1 MSKGGQTATQ
11 QTTQQLNPFVQDLL
25 TRGFGAAQ
33 QVSSIPYQSYQ
44 GPRIA
49 QFRPQEQ
56 QAFGI
61 AEQAVAN
68 RVGAPQLEQATQAA
82 QRAAGYSPAQFQT
95 DVKGFMSPY
104 QENVVDATMR
114 RLAQS
119 RAERDAATKAS
130 LAASR
135 AFGNERRGVYEA
147 QLAGEQDL
155 NTAQTLA
162 NLYQQ
167 GYGQAAG
174 LASNLPAQQ
183 LAGASQLAGF
193 GTQAL
198 SQDQARQQMLAGV
211 GQAQRGM
218 AQQNLDLA
226 YQDFL
231 AQRGYPVEQLKI
243 LQSGISGVP
252 ATTSSTT
259 TATQPG
265 QGFLGTA
272 GDILGVAG
280 AAKSLFQSPDQKM
293 AQTFLSWIT
302 GGKG

>member
-11 QTTQQLNPFVQDLL
+11 QTTQQLNPFVQDLM
-25 TRGFGAAQ
+25 TRGFSAAQ
-33 QVSSIPYQSYQ
+33 NVASIPYQAYQ

-56 QAFGI
+56 QAFQM
-61 AEQAVAN
+61 AEQAATS
-68 RVGAPQLEQATQAA
+68 RIGQPQLAQALTAA
-82 QRAAGYSPAQFQT
+82 QQAAGYSPAQFQQN
-95 DVKGFMSPY
+95 VQGFMSPY
-104 QENVVDATMR
+104 QESVVDATMR

-119 RAERDAATKAS
+119 RAERDAATKAQ

-147 QLAGEQDL
+147 QLAAEQDL
-155 NTAQTLA
+155 NTQQTLA

-174 LASNLPAQQ
+174 LASQLPSQQ
-183 LAGASQLAGF
+183 LAASGQLAG
-193 GTQAL
+193 L
-198 SQDQARQQMLAGV
+198 SNQMISQEQARQQMLMGA
-211 GQAQRGM
+211 GQAQRQM

-243 LQSGISGVP
+243 LQSGIAGVP
-252 ATTSSTT
+252 ATTSSSTT
-259 TATQPG
+259 STAPG

-272 GDILGVAG
+272 GDILGIAG
-280 AAKSLFQSPDQKM
+280 AAKSLFSSDASK
-293 AQTFLSWIT
+293 LNLLKSIL
-302 GGKG
+302 G

>member
-25 TRGFGAAQ
+25 TRGFSAAQ
-33 QVSSIPYQSYQ
+33 NVASIPYQAYQ

-49 QFRPQEQ
+49 QFRPEEQ
-56 QAFGI
+56 QVFQMAREAATSRLG
-61 AEQAVAN
+61 Q
-68 RVGAPQLEQATQAA
+68 PQLGQALSAA
-82 QRAAGYSPAQFQT
+82 QQAAGYSPATFQQN
-95 DVKGFMSPY
+95 VQGFMSPY
-104 QENVVDATMR
+104 QESVVDATMR

-147 QLAGEQDL
+147 QLASEQDL

-174 LASNLPAQQ
+174 LASALPAQQ
-183 LAGASQLAGF
+183 LAASGQLAG
-193 GTQAL
+193 L
-198 SQDQARQQMLAGV
+198 SNQMISQEQARQQMLMGAG
-211 GQAQRGM
+211 QQQRQM

-231 AQRGYPVEQLKI
+231 AQRGYPREQLQI

-272 GDILGVAG
+272 GDILGIAG
-280 AAKSLFQSPDQKM
+280 AAKSLFSSPQQQ
-293 AQTFLSWIT
+293 AAT
-302 GGKG
+302 GILKLLGL

>member
-11 QTTQQLNPFVQDLL
+11 QTTQQLNPFVQDLM
-25 TRGFGAAQ
+25 TRGFQAAQ
-33 QVSSIPYQSYQ
+33 QVSSIPYQAYQ
-44 GPRIA
+44 GPRVA
-49 QFRPQEQ
+49 GFRPQEQ
-56 QAFGI
+56 QAFGM

-82 QRAAGYSPAQFQT
+82 QMAAGYSPAQFQQN
-95 DVKGFMSPY
+95 VQGFMSPY

-174 LASNLPAQQ
+174 FAQALPSQQ
-183 LAGASQLAGF
+183 LAGAAQLAGF
-193 GTQAL
+193 GSQAL
-198 SQDQARQQMLAGV
+198 QQEQARQQMLAQA

-218 AQQNLDLA
+218 AQQNLDIA

-243 LQSGISGVP
+243 LQSGIAGMP
-252 ATTSSTT
+252 ALTSTT
-259 TATQPG
+259 QTSTAPG

-272 GDILGVAG
+272 SDVTGILG
-280 AAKSLFQSPDQKM
+280 SLKKLGIF
-293 AQTFLSWIT
+293 
-302 GGKG
+302 

>member
-11 QTTQQLNPFVQDLL
+11 QTTQQLNPFVQDLM
-25 TRGFGAAQ
+25 TRGFSAAQ
-33 QVSSIPYQSYQ
+33 NVASIPYQAYQ

-56 QAFGI
+56 QAFQMAERAATSGI
-61 AEQAVAN
+61 GQ
-68 RVGAPQLEQATQAA
+68 PQLAQALTAA
-82 QRAAGYSPAQFQT
+82 QQAAGYSPAQFQQN
-95 DVKGFMSPY
+95 VQGFMSPY
-104 QENVVDATMR
+104 QESVVDATMR

-119 RAERDAATKAS
+119 RAERDAATKAQI
-130 LAASR
+130 AGAR

-174 LASNLPAQQ
+174 LASQLPSQQ
-183 LAGASQLAGF
+183 LAASGQLAGISN
-193 GTQAL
+193 QVIA
-198 SQDQARQQMLAGV
+198 QEQARQQMLMGA
-211 GQAQRGM
+211 GQAQRQM

-243 LQSGISGVP
+243 LQSGIAGVP

-259 TATQPG
+259 TSTAPG

-272 GDILGVAG
+272 GDILGLAG
-280 AAKSLFQSPDQKM
+280 AAKNLFSSD
-293 AQTFLSWIT
+293 A
-302 GGKG
+302 GKLNLLKSILG

>member
-11 QTTQQLNPFVQDLL
+11 QTTQQLNPFVQDLM
-25 TRGFGAAQ
+25 TRGFQAAQ
-33 QVSSIPYQSYQ
+33 QVSSIPYQAYQ
-44 GPRIA
+44 GPRVA

-56 QAFGI
+56 QAFQM
-61 AEQAVAN
+61 AEQAATG

-82 QRAAGYSPAQFQT
+82 QMAAGYSPAQFQQN
-95 DVKGFMSPY
+95 VQGFMSPY

-119 RAERDAATKAS
+119 RAERDAETRAK
-130 LAASR
+130 LAGSR

-147 QLAGEQDL
+147 QLAAEQDL
-155 NTAQTLA
+155 NTQQALA

-174 LASNLPAQQ
+174 LASQLPTQQ
-183 LAGASQLAGF
+183 LAAAGQLAGF
-193 GTQAL
+193 GAQAL
-198 SQDQARQQMLAGV
+198 SQEQARQQMLAQA

-218 AQQNLDLA
+218 AQQNLDIA

-243 LQSGISGVP
+243 LQSGIAGVP
-252 ATTSSTT
+252 ATTSSST

-265 QGFLGTA
+265 GGFLSTA

-280 AAKSLFQSPDQKM
+280 AAKSLFSDDAKKL
-293 AQTFLSWIT
+293 AALKGFF
-302 GGKG
+302 GGLI

>member
-11 QTTQQLNPFVQDLL
+11 QTTQQLNPFVQDLM
-25 TRGFGAAQ
+25 TRGFMAAQ
-33 QVSSIPYQSYQ
+33 NVASIPYQAYT

-56 QAFGI
+56 QAFQMAQEAATG
-61 AEQAVAN
+61 
-68 RVGAPQLEQATQAA
+68 RVGASQLEQATQAA
-82 QRAAGYSPAQFQT
+82 QMAAGYSPAQFQQN
-95 DVKGFMSPY
+95 VQGFMSPY
-104 QENVVDATMR
+104 QESVIDATMN
-114 RLAQS
+114 RLARA
-119 RAERDAATKAS
+119 RAERDAATKAA
-130 LAASR
+130 LASAR

-174 LASNLPAQQ
+174 LAQGLPSQQ
-183 LAGASQLAGF
+183 LAAASQLAGL
-193 GTQAL
+193 GGQAI
-198 SQDQARQQMLAGV
+198 SQEQARQQMLAGA
-211 GQAQRGM
+211 GQAQRQM

-243 LQSGISGVP
+243 LQSGIAGVP
-252 ATTSSTT
+252 ATTSTASSTT
-259 TATQPG
+259 TPG

-272 GDILGVAG
+272 GDVVGILGG
-280 AAKSLFQSPDQKM
+280 LKKLGIF
-293 AQTFLSWIT
+293 
-302 GGKG
+302 

>member
-25 TRGFGAAQ
+25 TRGFQAAQ
-33 QVSSIPYQSYQ
+33 QVSSIPYQAYQ
-44 GPRIA
+44 GPRVA

-56 QAFGI
+56 QAFQM
-61 AEQAVAN
+61 AEQAAVG

-82 QRAAGYSPAQFQT
+82 QMAAGYSPAQFQQN
-95 DVKGFMSPY
+95 VQGFMSPY

-119 RAERDAATKAS
+119 RAERDAETRARLAS
-130 LAASR
+130 AR

-174 LASNLPAQQ
+174 FAQALPSQQ
-183 LAGASQLAGF
+183 LAGAAQLAGF
-193 GTQAL
+193 GSQAL
-198 SQDQARQQMLAGV
+198 QQEQARQQMLAGA
-211 GQAQRGM
+211 GQAQRQM
-218 AQQNLDLA
+218 AQQNLDIA

-243 LQSGISGVP
+243 LQSGIAGMP
-252 ATTSSTT
+252 ALTSTT
-259 TATQPG
+259 QTSTQPG

-272 GDILGVAG
+272 GDVVGILG
-280 AAKSLFQSPDQKM
+280 SLKKLGIF
-293 AQTFLSWIT
+293 
-302 GGKG
+302 

>member
-1 MSKGGQTATQ
+1 MSKGGNTATQ
-11 QTTQQLNPFVQDLL
+11 STTQQLNPFVQDLI
-25 TRGFGAAQ
+25 TRGFNAAQ
-33 QVSSIPYQSYQ
+33 QVASIPYQAYT

-49 QFRPQEQ
+49 DFRPQEM
-56 QAFGI
+56 QAFRM

-68 RVGAPQLEQATQAA
+68 RVGAPQLEQATMAA
-82 QRAAGYSPAQFQT
+82 QRAAQYSPQQFQR
-95 DVKGFMSPY
+95 DVQGFMSPY
-104 QENVVDATMR
+104 QENVIDATMR

-119 RAERDAATKAS
+119 RAERDAETRARLAS
-130 LAASR
+130 SR

-147 QLAGEQDL
+147 QLAAEQDL
-155 NTAQTLA
+155 NTQQTLA
-162 NLYQQ
+162 NLMQQ

-174 LASNLPAQQ
+174 FAQALPSQQ
-183 LAGASQLAGF
+183 LAGAGALAGF
-193 GTQAL
+193 GAQAI
-198 SQDQARQQMLAGV
+198 SQEQARQQMLANV
-211 GQAQRGM
+211 GQQQRQL

-231 AQRGYPVEQLKI
+231 QQRGYPLEQLKI

-259 TATQPG
+259 TQTTPG

-280 AAKSLFQSPDQKM
+280 AAKSLFGNDTAKLN
-293 AQTFLSWIT
+293 AL
-302 GGKG
+302 KGIFSGIF

>member
-11 QTTQQLNPFVQDLL
+11 STTQQLNPFVQDLL
-25 TRGFGAAQ
+25 TRGFNAAQ
-33 QVSSIPYQSYQ
+33 NVASIPYQAYT

-56 QAFGI
+56 QAFQM
-61 AEQAVAN
+61 AEQAATS
-68 RVGAPQLEQATQAA
+68 GIGKAQLDQATQAA
-82 QRAAGYSPAQFQT
+82 QQAAGYSPATFQQN
-95 DVKGFMSPY
+95 VQGFMSPY

-114 RLAQS
+114 RLAQA

-130 LAASR
+130 LAASK

-155 NTAQTLA
+155 NTAQALA

-167 GYGQAAG
+167 GYTQASG
-174 LASNLPAQQ
+174 LASQMPSQQ
-183 LAGASQLAGF
+183 LAASGQLAG
-193 GTQAL
+193 L
-198 SQDQARQQMLAGV
+198 SNQMISQEQARQQMLAGA
-211 GQAQRGM
+211 GQAQRQM

-243 LQSGISGVP
+243 LQSGIAGVP
-252 ATTSSTT
+252 ATTST
-259 TATQPG
+259 TATTTTPG

-272 GDILGVAG
+272 GDVLGLAG
-280 AAKSLFQSPDQKM
+280 AAKSLFSSDASK
-293 AQTFLSWIT
+293 LNLLKSIL
-302 GGKG
+302 G

>member
-1 MSKGGQTATQ
+1 MSKGGNTATQ
-11 QTTQQLNPFVQDLL
+11 STTQQLNPFVQDLI
-25 TRGFGAAQ
+25 TRGFNAAQ
-33 QVSSIPYQSYQ
+33 QVSSIPYQAYT

-49 QFRPQEQ
+49 GFRPQEQ
-56 QAFGI
+56 QAFGM

-68 RVGAPQLEQATQAA
+68 RVGAPQLEQATMAA
-82 QRAAGYSPAQFQT
+82 QRAAQYSPQQFQQ
-95 DVKGFMSPY
+95 DVRGFMSPY

-119 RAERDAATKAS
+119 RAERDAETRARLAS
-130 LAASR
+130 SR

-147 QLAGEQDL
+147 QLAAEQDL
-155 NTAQTLA
+155 NTQQTLA
-162 NLYQQ
+162 NLMQQ

-174 LASNLPAQQ
+174 LAQGLPTQQ
-183 LAGASQLAGF
+183 LAGAGALAGF
-193 GTQAL
+193 GAQAL
-198 SQDQARQQMLAGV
+198 SQEQARQQMLAQA
-211 GQAQRGM
+211 GQAQRQM

-231 AQRGYPVEQLKI
+231 AQRGYPLEQLKI

-252 ATTSSTT
+252 ATTSSTST
-259 TATQPG
+259 TTTPG

-280 AAKSLFQSPDQKM
+280 AAKSLFSDDAKKLGILKG
-293 AQTFLSWIT
+293 FL
-302 GGKG
+302 GL

>member
-11 QTTQQLNPFVQDLL
+11 QTTQQLNPFVQDLM
-25 TRGFGAAQ
+25 TRGFSAAQ
-33 QVSSIPYQSYQ
+33 NVASIPYQAYQ

-56 QAFGI
+56 QAFQMAERAATSGI
-61 AEQAVAN
+61 GQ
-68 RVGAPQLEQATQAA
+68 PQLAQALTAA
-82 QRAAGYSPAQFQT
+82 QQAAGYSPAQFQQN
-95 DVKGFMSPY
+95 VQGFMSPY
-104 QENVVDATMR
+104 QESVVDATMR

-119 RAERDAATKAS
+119 RAERDAATKAQI
-130 LAASR
+130 AQSR

-174 LASNLPAQQ
+174 LASQLPSQQ
-183 LAGASQLAGF
+183 LAASGQLAGISN
-193 GTQAL
+193 QVIA
-198 SQDQARQQMLAGV
+198 QEQARQQMLAGA
-211 GQAQRGM
+211 GQAQRQM

-243 LQSGISGVP
+243 LQSGIAGVP

-259 TATQPG
+259 TSTAPG

-272 GDILGVAG
+272 GDILGLAG
-280 AAKSLFQSPDQKM
+280 AAKNLFSSD
-293 AQTFLSWIT
+293 A
-302 GGKG
+302 GKLNLLKSILG

>member
-25 TRGFGAAQ
+25 TRNFQAAQ
-33 QVSSIPYQSYQ
+33 QVSSIPYQAYQ
-44 GPRIA
+44 GPRVA
-49 QFRPQEQ
+49 EFRPQEQ
-56 QAFGI
+56 QAFQM
-61 AEQAVAN
+61 AEQAATG

-95 DVKGFMSPY
+95 DVQGFMSPY

-119 RAERDAATKAS
+119 RAERDAATKAQ
-130 LAASR
+130 LAQSR

-147 QLAGEQDL
+147 QIAGEQDL

-174 LASNLPAQQ
+174 LASQLPTQQ

-193 GTQAL
+193 GAQAL
-198 SQDQARQQMLAGV
+198 SQEQARQQMLAQA

-218 AQQNLDLA
+218 AQQNIDVA
-226 YQDFL
+226 YQNFL
-231 AQRGYPVEQLKI
+231 DQRNRPAEQLKI
-243 LQSGISGVP
+243 LQSGIAGVP
-252 ATTSSTT
+252 QAMTSTT
-259 TATQPG
+259 TSTTPG
-265 QGFLGTA
+265 QGFLGAASDITSFYA
-272 GDILGVAG
+272 GLQKLGIL
-280 AAKSLFQSPDQKM
+280 P
-293 AQTFLSWIT
+293 
-302 GGKG
+302 

>member
-11 QTTQQLNPFVQDLL
+11 QTTQQLNPFVQDLM
-25 TRGFGAAQ
+25 TRGFMAAQ
-33 QVSSIPYQSYQ
+33 NVASIPYQAYT

-56 QAFGI
+56 QAFQMAQEAATG
-61 AEQAVAN
+61 
-68 RVGAPQLEQATQAA
+68 RVGASQLEQATQAA
-82 QRAAGYSPAQFQT
+82 QMAAGYSPAQFQQN
-95 DVKGFMSPY
+95 VQGFMSPY
-104 QENVVDATMR
+104 QESVVDATMR

-119 RAERDAATKAS
+119 RAERDAATRAQ
-130 LAASR
+130 LAGFR

-147 QLAGEQDL
+147 QLAAEQDL

-174 LASNLPAQQ
+174 LASGLPAQQ
-183 LAGASQLAGF
+183 LAGASALAGL
-193 GTQAL
+193 GSQAIA
-198 SQDQARQQMLAGV
+198 QEQARQQMLMGA
-211 GQAQRGM
+211 GQAQRQM

-259 TATQPG
+259 TSTAPG

-280 AAKSLFQSPDQKM
+280 AAKSLFSNDAQKLNL
-293 AQTFLSWIT
+293 FKSILGI
-302 GGKG
+302 

>member
-1 MSKGGQTATQ
+1 M
-11 QTTQQLNPFVQDLL
+11 
-25 TRGFGAAQ
+25 
-33 QVSSIPYQSYQ
+33 

-56 QAFGI
+56 QAFQM
-61 AEQAVAN
+61 AEQAATS
-68 RVGAPQLEQATQAA
+68 RIGQPQLAQALTAA
-82 QRAAGYSPAQFQT
+82 QQAAGYSPAQFQQN
-95 DVKGFMSPY
+95 VQGFMSPY
-104 QENVVDATMR
+104 QESVVDATMR

-119 RAERDAATKAS
+119 RAERDAATKAQ

-147 QLAGEQDL
+147 QLAAEQDL
-155 NTAQTLA
+155 NTQQTLA

-174 LASNLPAQQ
+174 LASQLPSQQ
-183 LAGASQLAGF
+183 LAASGQLAG
-193 GTQAL
+193 L
-198 SQDQARQQMLAGV
+198 SNQMISQEQARQQMLAGA
-211 GQAQRGM
+211 GQAQRQM

-243 LQSGISGVP
+243 LQSGIAGVP
-252 ATTSSTT
+252 ATTSSATT
-259 TATQPG
+259 TTTPG

-272 GDILGVAG
+272 GDVVGILGG
-280 AAKSLFQSPDQKM
+280 LKKLGIF
-293 AQTFLSWIT
+293 
-302 GGKG
+302 

>member
-1 MSKGGQTATQ
+1 MSKGGKTATQ
-11 QTTQQLNPFVQDLL
+11 QTTQQLNPFVQDLM
-25 TRGFGAAQ
+25 TRGFQAASN
-33 QVSSIPYQSYQ
+33 VASIPYQAYQ

-56 QAFGI
+56 RAFQM
-61 AEQAVAN
+61 AEQAVNA
-68 RVGAPQLEQATQAA
+68 GIGQPQLAQALTAA
-82 QRAAGYSPAQFQT
+82 QQAAGYSPATFQQN
-95 DVKGFMSPY
+95 VQGFMSPY

-114 RLAQS
+114 RLAQA
-119 RAERDAATKAS
+119 RAERDAATKAQI
-130 LAASR
+130 AGAR

-174 LASNLPAQQ
+174 LAQGLPSQQ
-183 LAGASQLAGF
+183 LAAAAQLG
-193 GTQAL
+193 GL
-198 SQDQARQQMLAGV
+198 SNQVIAQEQARQQMLMGA
-211 GQAQRGM
+211 GQAQRQM

-231 AQRGYPVEQLKI
+231 AQRGYPTEQLKI
-243 LQSGISGVP
+243 LQSGISGTP
-252 ATTSSTT
+252 ALTSTTQTT
-259 TATQPG
+259 TAPG

-272 GDILGVAG
+272 GDVVGILGG
-280 AAKSLFQSPDQKM
+280 LKKLGIF
-293 AQTFLSWIT
+293 
-302 GGKG
+302 

>member
-11 QTTQQLNPFVQDLL
+11 QTTQQLNPFVQDLM
-25 TRGFGAAQ
+25 TRGFMAAQ
-33 QVSSIPYQSYQ
+33 NVASIPYQAYT

-56 QAFGI
+56 QAFQMAQEAATG
-61 AEQAVAN
+61 
-68 RVGAPQLEQATQAA
+68 RVGASQLEQATQAA
-82 QRAAGYSPAQFQT
+82 QMAAGYSPAQFQQN
-95 DVKGFMSPY
+95 VQGFMSPY
-104 QENVVDATMR
+104 QESVVDATMR

-119 RAERDAATKAS
+119 RAERDAATRAQ
-130 LAASR
+130 LAGSR

-147 QLAGEQDL
+147 QLAAEQDL

-174 LASNLPAQQ
+174 LAQGLPSQQ
-183 LAGASQLAGF
+183 LAAASQLAGL
-193 GTQAL
+193 GGQAI
-198 SQDQARQQMLAGV
+198 SQEQARQQMLMGA
-211 GQAQRGM
+211 GQAQRQM
-218 AQQNLDLA
+218 AQQNLDVA

-243 LQSGISGVP
+243 LQSGIAGVP
-252 ATTSSTT
+252 ATTSSSTT
-259 TATQPG
+259 STTPG

-272 GDILGVAG
+272 GDIVGILGG
-280 AAKSLFQSPDQKM
+280 LKKLGIF
-293 AQTFLSWIT
+293 
-302 GGKG
+302 

>member
-11 QTTQQLNPFVQDLL
+11 QTTQQLNPFVQDLM
-25 TRGFGAAQ
+25 TRGFSAAQ
-33 QVSSIPYQSYQ
+33 NVASIPYQAYQ

-56 QAFGI
+56 QAFQMAERAATSGI
-61 AEQAVAN
+61 GQ
-68 RVGAPQLEQATQAA
+68 PQLAQALTAA
-82 QRAAGYSPAQFQT
+82 QQAAGYSPAQFQQN
-95 DVKGFMSPY
+95 VQGFMSPY
-104 QENVVDATMR
+104 QESVVDATMR

-119 RAERDAATKAS
+119 RAERDAATKAQ

-147 QLAGEQDL
+147 QLAAEQDL
-155 NTAQTLA
+155 NTQQTLA

-174 LASNLPAQQ
+174 LASQLPSQQ
-183 LAGASQLAGF
+183 LAASGQLAG
-193 GTQAL
+193 L
-198 SQDQARQQMLAGV
+198 SNQMISQEQARQQMLMGA
-211 GQAQRGM
+211 GQAQRQM

-243 LQSGISGVP
+243 LQSGIAGVP

-259 TATQPG
+259 TSTAPG

-280 AAKSLFQSPDQKM
+280 AAKSLFSSDASK
-293 AQTFLSWIT
+293 LNLLKSIL
-302 GGKG
+302 G

>member
-11 QTTQQLNPFVQDLL
+11 QTTQQLNPFVQDLM
-25 TRGFGAAQ
+25 TRGFSAAQ
-33 QVSSIPYQSYQ
+33 NVASIPYQAYQ

-56 QAFGI
+56 QAFQM
-61 AEQAVAN
+61 AEQAATS
-68 RVGAPQLEQATQAA
+68 RIGQPQLAQALTAA
-82 QRAAGYSPAQFQT
+82 QQAAGYSPAQFQQN
-95 DVKGFMSPY
+95 VQGFMSPY
-104 QENVVDATMR
+104 QESVVDATMR

-119 RAERDAATKAS
+119 RAERDAETRARLAS
-130 LAASR
+130 AR

-147 QLAGEQDL
+147 QLAAEQDL
-155 NTAQTLA
+155 NTQQTLA

-174 LASNLPAQQ
+174 LASQLPSQQ
-183 LAGASQLAGF
+183 LAASGQLAG
-193 GTQAL
+193 L
-198 SQDQARQQMLAGV
+198 SNQMISQEQARQQMLMGA
-211 GQAQRGM
+211 GQAQRQM

-243 LQSGISGVP
+243 LQSGIAGVP
-252 ATTSSTT
+252 ATTSSATT
-259 TATQPG
+259 TTTPG

-272 GDILGVAG
+272 GDVVGILGG
-280 AAKSLFQSPDQKM
+280 LKKLGIF
-293 AQTFLSWIT
+293 
-302 GGKG
+302 

>member
-11 QTTQQLNPFVQDLL
+11 QTTQQLNPFVQDLM
-25 TRGFGAAQ
+25 TRGFQAAQ
-33 QVSSIPYQSYQ
+33 QVSSIPYQAYQ
-44 GPRIA
+44 GPRLA

-56 QAFGI
+56 QAFTM
-61 AEQAVAN
+61 AEQAATG
-68 RVGAPQLEQATQAA
+68 RVGAPQLEEATQAA
-82 QRAAGYSPAQFQT
+82 QRAAGYSPAQFQQN
-95 DVKGFMSPY
+95 VQGFMSPY

-119 RAERDAATKAS
+119 RAERDAETRARLAS
-130 LAASR
+130 SR

-147 QLAGEQDL
+147 QLAAEQDL
-155 NTAQTLA
+155 NTQQAIA

-174 LASNLPAQQ
+174 LASQLPSQQ

-193 GTQAL
+193 GAQAL
-198 SQDQARQQMLAGV
+198 SQEQARQQMLAGA
-211 GQAQRGM
+211 GQAQRQM

-231 AQRGYPVEQLKI
+231 AQRGYPREQLQI
-243 LQSGISGVP
+243 LQSGIAGTP
-252 ATTSSTT
+252 ALTSTTQTTS
-259 TATQPG
+259 APG

-272 GDILGVAG
+272 GDVVGILG
-280 AAKSLFQSPDQKM
+280 SLKKLGIF
-293 AQTFLSWIT
+293 
-302 GGKG
+302 

>member
-11 QTTQQLNPFVQDLL
+11 QTTQQLNPFVQDLM
-25 TRGFGAAQ
+25 TRGFQAAQ

-56 QAFGI
+56 QAFQM
-61 AEQAVAN
+61 AEQAAIN
-68 RVGAPQLEQATQAA
+68 RVGASQLEQATQAA

-95 DVKGFMSPY
+95 DVQGFMSPY

-119 RAERDAATKAS
+119 RAERDAATKAQ
-130 LAASR
+130 LAQSR

-147 QLAGEQDL
+147 QIAGEQDL

-174 LASNLPAQQ
+174 LASNLPSQQ
-183 LAGASQLAGF
+183 LAGAGALAGF
-193 GTQAL
+193 GAQAL
-198 SQDQARQQMLAGV
+198 SQEQARQQMLAGA

-231 AQRGYPVEQLKI
+231 AQRGYPMEQLKI
-243 LQSGISGVP
+243 FQSGISGVP

-272 GDILGVAG
+272 GDILSVAG
-280 AAKSLFQSPDQKM
+280 AAKSLFSSPQQQAASGLLK
-293 AQTFLSWIT
+293 LL
-302 GGKG
+302 GL

>member
-11 QTTQQLNPFVQDLL
+11 QTTQQLNPFVQDLM
-25 TRGFGAAQ
+25 TRGFQAAQ
-33 QVSSIPYQSYQ
+33 QVSSIPYQAYG
-44 GPRIA
+44 GPRLA

-56 QAFGI
+56 QAFTM
-61 AEQAVAN
+61 AEQAATG
-68 RVGAPQLEQATQAA
+68 RVGAPQLEEATQAA
-82 QRAAGYSPAQFQT
+82 QRAAGYSPAQFQQN
-95 DVKGFMSPY
+95 VQGFMSPY

-119 RAERDAATKAS
+119 RAERDAETRARLAS
-130 LAASR
+130 SR

-147 QLAGEQDL
+147 QLAAEQDL
-155 NTAQTLA
+155 NTQQAIA

-174 LASNLPAQQ
+174 LASQLPSQQ

-193 GTQAL
+193 GAQAL
-198 SQDQARQQMLAGV
+198 SQEQARQQMLAGA
-211 GQAQRGM
+211 GQAQRQM

-231 AQRGYPVEQLKI
+231 AQRGYPREQLQI
-243 LQSGISGVP
+243 LQSGISGTP
-252 ATTSSTT
+252 ALTSTTQTTS
-259 TATQPG
+259 APG

-272 GDILGVAG
+272 GDILGIAG
-280 AAKSLFQSPDQKM
+280 AAKSLFSSPQQQAANGILK
-293 AQTFLSWIT
+293 LL
-302 GGKG
+302 GL

>member
-11 QTTQQLNPFVQDLL
+11 QTTQQLNPFVQDLM
-25 TRGFGAAQ
+25 TRGFQAAQ
-33 QVSSIPYQSYQ
+33 QVSSIPYQAYQ
-44 GPRIA
+44 GPRVA

-56 QAFGI
+56 QAFQM
-61 AEQAVAN
+61 AEQAAVG
-68 RVGAPQLEQATQAA
+68 RVGAPQLEEATQAA
-82 QRAAGYSPAQFQT
+82 QRAAGYSPAQFQQN
-95 DVKGFMSPY
+95 VQGFMSPY

-174 LASNLPAQQ
+174 LASQLPSQQ
-183 LAGASQLAGF
+183 LAGAGALAGF
-193 GTQAL
+193 GAQAL
-198 SQDQARQQMLAGV
+198 SQEQARQQMLAGA
-211 GQAQRGM
+211 GQAQRQM

-243 LQSGISGVP
+243 LQSGIAGVP
-252 ATTSSTT
+252 ATTSSSTT
-259 TATQPG
+259 STAPG

-280 AAKSLFQSPDQKM
+280 AAKSLFSNDAQKLNL
-293 AQTFLSWIT
+293 FKSILGI
-302 GGKG
+302 

>member
-11 QTTQQLNPFVQDLL
+11 QTTQQLNPFVQDLM
-25 TRGFGAAQ
+25 TRGFSAAQ
-33 QVSSIPYQSYQ
+33 NVASIPYQAYQ

-56 QAFGI
+56 QAFQM
-61 AEQAVAN
+61 AEQAATS
-68 RVGAPQLEQATQAA
+68 RIGQPQLAQALTAA
-82 QRAAGYSPAQFQT
+82 QQAAGYSPAQFQQN
-95 DVKGFMSPY
+95 VQGFMSPY
-104 QENVVDATMR
+104 QESVVDATMR

-119 RAERDAATKAS
+119 RAERDAETRSRLAS
-130 LAASR
+130 AR

-147 QLAGEQDL
+147 QLAAEQDL
-155 NTAQTLA
+155 NTQQTLA

-174 LASNLPAQQ
+174 LASQLPSQQ
-183 LAGASQLAGF
+183 LAASGQLAG
-193 GTQAL
+193 L
-198 SQDQARQQMLAGV
+198 SNQMISQEQARQQMLSQA
-211 GQAQRGM
+211 GQAQRQM

-243 LQSGISGVP
+243 LQSGIAGVP

-259 TATQPG
+259 TSTAPG

-280 AAKSLFQSPDQKM
+280 AAKSLFSSDASK
-293 AQTFLSWIT
+293 LNLLKSIL
-302 GGKG
+302 G

>member
-1 MSKGGQTATQ
+1 MFKGGQTATQ
-11 QTTQQLNPFVQDLL
+11 QTTQQLNPFVQDLM
-25 TRGFGAAQ
+25 TRGFQAAQ
-33 QVSSIPYQSYQ
+33 QVSSIPYQAYQ
-44 GPRIA
+44 GPRVA

-56 QAFGI
+56 QAFGM

-82 QRAAGYSPAQFQT
+82 QMAAGYSPAQFQQN
-95 DVKGFMSPY
+95 VQGFMSPY

-119 RAERDAATKAS
+119 RAERDAETRARLAS
-130 LAASR
+130 AR

-174 LASNLPAQQ
+174 FAQALPSQQ
-183 LAGASQLAGF
+183 LAGAAQLAGF
-193 GTQAL
+193 GSQAL
-198 SQDQARQQMLAGV
+198 QQEQARQQMLAQA
-211 GQAQRGM
+211 GQAQRQM
-218 AQQNLDLA
+218 AQQNLQLA
-226 YQDFL
+226 YEDFI

-243 LQSGISGVP
+243 LQSGIAGMP
-252 ATTSSTT
+252 ALATTTQTT
-259 TATQPG
+259 TGPS
-265 QGFLGTA
+265 QGFLNTA
-272 GDILGVAG
+272 SDVTG
-280 AAKSLFQSPDQKM
+280 
-293 AQTFLSWIT
+293 FLSGLQKI
-302 GGKG
+302 GILPK

>member
-11 QTTQQLNPFVQDLL
+11 QTTQQLNPFVQDLM
-25 TRGFGAAQ
+25 TRGFSAAQ
-33 QVSSIPYQSYQ
+33 NVASIPYQAYQ

-56 QAFGI
+56 QAFQM
-61 AEQAVAN
+61 AEQAATS
-68 RVGAPQLEQATQAA
+68 RIGQPQLAQALTAA
-82 QRAAGYSPAQFQT
+82 QQAAGYSPAQFQQN
-95 DVKGFMSPY
+95 VQGFMSPY
-104 QENVVDATMR
+104 QESVVDATMR

-119 RAERDAATKAS
+119 RAERDAATKAQ

-147 QLAGEQDL
+147 QLAAEQDL
-155 NTAQTLA
+155 NTQQTLA

-174 LASNLPAQQ
+174 LASQLPSQQ
-183 LAGASQLAGF
+183 LAASGQLAG
-193 GTQAL
+193 L
-198 SQDQARQQMLAGV
+198 SNQMISQEQARQQMLMGA
-211 GQAQRGM
+211 GQAQRQM

-243 LQSGISGVP
+243 LQSGIAGVP
-252 ATTSSTT
+252 ATTSSATT
-259 TATQPG
+259 TTTPG

-272 GDILGVAG
+272 GDIVGILGG
-280 AAKSLFQSPDQKM
+280 LKKLGIF
-293 AQTFLSWIT
+293 
-302 GGKG
+302 

>member
-11 QTTQQLNPFVQDLL
+11 QTTQQLNPFVQDLM
-25 TRGFGAAQ
+25 TRGFSAAQ
-33 QVSSIPYQSYQ
+33 NVASIPYQAYM

-56 QAFGI
+56 QAFQM
-61 AEQAVAN
+61 AEQAATS
-68 RVGAPQLEQATQAA
+68 RIGQPQLAQALTAA
-82 QRAAGYSPAQFQT
+82 QQAAGYSPAQFQQN
-95 DVKGFMSPY
+95 VQGFMSPY
-104 QENVVDATMR
+104 QESVVDATMR

-119 RAERDAATKAS
+119 RAERDAETRARLAS
-130 LAASR
+130 SR

-147 QLAGEQDL
+147 QLAAEQDL
-155 NTAQTLA
+155 NTQQTLA

-174 LASNLPAQQ
+174 LASQLPTQQ
-183 LAGASQLAGF
+183 LAGAAQLAG
-193 GTQAL
+193 L
-198 SQDQARQQMLAGV
+198 SNQMISQEQARQQMLMGAG
-211 GQAQRGM
+211 QQQRQM

-243 LQSGISGVP
+243 LQSGIAGVP

-259 TATQPG
+259 TSTAPG

-280 AAKSLFQSPDQKM
+280 AAKSLFSSDASK
-293 AQTFLSWIT
+293 LNLLKSIL
-302 GGKG
+302 G

>member
-11 QTTQQLNPFVQDLL
+11 QTTQQLNPFVQDLM
-25 TRGFGAAQ
+25 TRGFMAAQ
-33 QVSSIPYQSYQ
+33 QVASTPYQAYT

-56 QAFGI
+56 TAFQM
-61 AEQAVAN
+61 AEQAVQN
-68 RVGAPQLEQATQAA
+68 RVGSPQLEQATMVA
-82 QRAAGYSPAQFQT
+82 RSAAGYSPAQFQQN
-95 DVKGFMSPY
+95 VRGFMSPY
-104 QENVVDATMR
+104 QESVVDATMR
-114 RLAQS
+114 RLAQT
-119 RAERDAATKAS
+119 RAERDAETRARLAS
-130 LAASR
+130 AR

-147 QLAGEQDL
+147 QLAAEQDL
-155 NTAQTLA
+155 NTQQTLA

-174 LASNLPAQQ
+174 LASQLPTQQ
-183 LAGASQLAGF
+183 LAGAAQLAG
-193 GTQAL
+193 L
-198 SQDQARQQMLAGV
+198 SNQMISQEQARQQMLMGA
-211 GQAQRGM
+211 GQAQRQM

-243 LQSGISGVP
+243 LQSGIAGVP
-252 ATTSSTT
+252 ATTSSSTT
-259 TATQPG
+259 STAPG

-280 AAKSLFQSPDQKM
+280 AAKSLFSSDASK
-293 AQTFLSWIT
+293 LNLLKSIL
-302 GGKG
+302 G

>member
-11 QTTQQLNPFVQDLL
+11 QTTQQLNPFVQDLM
-25 TRGFGAAQ
+25 TRGFSAAQ
-33 QVSSIPYQSYQ
+33 NVASIPYQAYQ

-56 QAFGI
+56 QSFQMAERAATSGI
-61 AEQAVAN
+61 GQ
-68 RVGAPQLEQATQAA
+68 PQLAQALTAA
-82 QRAAGYSPAQFQT
+82 QQAAGYSPAQFQQN
-95 DVKGFMSPY
+95 VQGFMSPY
-104 QENVVDATMR
+104 QESVVDATMR

-119 RAERDAATKAS
+119 RAERDAATKAQI
-130 LAASR
+130 AGAR

-174 LASNLPAQQ
+174 LASQLPSQQ
-183 LAGASQLAGF
+183 LAASGQLAGISN
-193 GTQAL
+193 QVIA
-198 SQDQARQQMLAGV
+198 QEQARQQMLMGA
-211 GQAQRGM
+211 GQAQRQM

-243 LQSGISGVP
+243 LQSGIAGVP

-259 TATQPG
+259 TSTAPG

-272 GDILGVAG
+272 GDILGLAG
-280 AAKSLFQSPDQKM
+280 AAKNLFSSD
-293 AQTFLSWIT
+293 A
-302 GGKG
+302 GKLNLLKSILG